1 MNQASAGRVF
11 FRMFNWVFLPCFK
24 QWILVPPTH
33 TLFFFLKKT
42 KVKKLD
48 HYLLLFSQLD
58 YS

>member
-24 QWILVPPTH
+24 PWILVPPPP
-33 TLFFFLKKT
+33 FFLKKT

-58 YS
+58 YN

>member
-33 TLFFFLKKT
+33 TFFFLKKT